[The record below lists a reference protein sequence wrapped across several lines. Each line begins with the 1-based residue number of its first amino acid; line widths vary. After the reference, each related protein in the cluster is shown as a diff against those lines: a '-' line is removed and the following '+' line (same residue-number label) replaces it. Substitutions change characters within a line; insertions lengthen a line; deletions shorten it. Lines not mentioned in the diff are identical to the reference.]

1 HTRFAEMLGISHPVM
16 SAPMT
21 MHCGWR
27 LAAAVS
33 RAGGLG
39 SFGGINPEGPDWVRQ
54 QIRQVRSQ
62 TDRPFGVGFI
72 TQLIPDLPDNFQAV
86 LDENV
91 PVIAFSFSDP
101 KPWLV
106 QAKDSG
112 ALVMCQV
119 QSVEGAEA
127 AVSAGADVLVA
138 QGNEAGGHTGGMN
151 SLPFLVSL
159 LNRYPQLPVLASGG
173 ISEGRG
179 LAAVLAAGADG
190 AWVGTA
196 FLATP
201 EAVEV
206 PDTFKE
212 RILLSDGQDT
222 AFTRLYDQLGD
233 TPWPQGIGGRVYR
246 NRFVRQWD
254 GREGDIIKNRE
265 ELVSDAAQAWERHD
279 PDRASV
285 YMGQS
290 AGGVNSI
297 RPAARVLQDICD
309 QAETLLRERC
319 RDLLHQDRF

>member
-1 HTRFAEMLGISHPVM
+1 MLHTKLTEMLGISHPVM

-21 MHCGWR
+21 MHCGGR

-33 RAGGLG
+33 QAGGLG

-54 QIRQVRSQ
+54 QILHVRSR
-62 TDRPFGVGFI
+62 TDWPFGVGFI
-72 TQLIPDLPDNFQAV
+72 TQLIQDLPDNFQAV
-86 LDENV
+86 LDEKV
-91 PVIAFSFSDP
+91 PVIAFSFADP
-101 KPWLV
+101 KPWLA

-119 QSVEGAEA
+119 QSLEGAEE
-127 AVSAGADVLVA
+127 AVSAGVDVLVA

-151 SLPFLVSL
+151 SLPLLVRL
-159 LNRYPQLPVLASGG
+159 LNQYPQLPVLASGG
-173 ISEGRG
+173 ISDGRG
-179 LAAVLAAGADG
+179 LAAVLAAGAEG

-201 EAVEV
+201 EVVEV

-212 RILLSDGQDT
+212 RVLLSDGQDT

-233 TPWPQGIGGRVYR
+233 TLWPQGVGARVYR
-246 NRFVRQWD
+246 NRFVREWD
-254 GREGDIIKNRE
+254 GREEEIIKNRD
-265 ELVSDAAQAWERHD
+265 ELVSDAAQAWERRD
-279 PDRASV
+279 PDGASV

-309 QAETLLRERC
+309 QAESILRARS
-319 RDLLHQDRF
+319 RDLLR

>member
-1 HTRFAEMLGISHPVM
+1 MLYTKLAEMLGISYPVM

-21 MHCGWR
+21 MHCGGR

-33 RAGGLG
+33 QAGGLG
-39 SFGGINPEGPDWVRQ
+39 SFGGINPEGPDWIRQ
-54 QIRQVRSQ
+54 QIRHIRSQ
-62 TDRPFGVGFI
+62 TDRPFAVGFI
-72 TQLIPDLPDNFQAV
+72 TQLIQDLPANFQAV
-86 LDENV
+86 LEEKA
-91 PVIAFSFSDP
+91 PVIAFSFADP
-101 KPWLV
+101 KPWLA

-119 QSVEGAEA
+119 QNLEGAEV

-151 SLPFLVSL
+151 SLPLLVRL
-159 LNRYPQLPVLASGG
+159 LNKYPQLPVLASGG
-173 ISEGRG
+173 ISDGRG
-179 LAAVLAAGADG
+179 LAAVLAAGAEG

-201 EAVEV
+201 EVVEV
-206 PDTFKE
+206 PEAFKE

-233 TPWPQGIGGRVYR
+233 TPWPHGIGARVYR
-246 NRFVRQWD
+246 NRFVREWD
-254 GREGDIIKNRE
+254 GREDDFMKHRE

-279 PDRASV
+279 PEGASV

-309 QAETLLRERC
+309 QAESILRARS
-319 RDLLHQDRF
+319 RDLLR